1 MRVKKRAL
9 LDDRV
14 AAEFGSRRR
23 RMRARVFIGS
33 AFLIAIPLVATTF
46 ASNVTIEGAQGGA
59 IEFGQGTQKT
69 IVCDAYIQTLVGQT
83 WSATLG
89 DFYVDKIILKNVD
102 VNVDHLTAPDSNRG
116 CGGKNLAVALY
127 DMSDTATVIG
137 NGSARSVSF
146 KVQKPGDT
154 FTVDV
159 PSGDLT
165 GFSATLSNASS
176 VVTEVTKNVDTV
188 TYKYSYTAGTDPIV
202 VDDWVTITGNSGCNY
217 SGAHVSQADLE
228 AHTFTID
235 RDGASHPIN
244 MGDCRQP
251 VGLFTANVFGKAVIE
266 LDLPNRAGSNLPAS
280 TVGRVSIA
288 SE

>member
-59 IEFGQGTQKT
+59 IEFGQGNQKT
-69 IVCDAYIQTLVGQT
+69 IVCDAYVQTLVGQT
-83 WSATLG
+83 WSETLQ

-102 VNVDHLTAPDSNRG
+102 VNGDHLAAGDSNRG

-127 DMSDTATVIG
+127 DLSDTSTVIG
-137 NGSARSVSF
+137 NNSARSVSF
-146 KVQKPGDT
+146 MVPTSEGS
-154 FTVDV
+154 FTVDI
-159 PSGDLT
+159 PNSGST
-165 GFSATLSNASS
+165 GVLATLSNPNSS
-176 VVTEVTKNVDTV
+176 VTAVTKNSNTV
-188 TYKYSYTAGTDPIV
+188 TYTYTYSPGSDPIMV
-202 VDDWVTITGNSGCNY
+202 NDWVTITGNSGCNY
-217 SGAHVSQADLE
+217 SGAHVSEADLT

-235 RDGASHPIN
+235 RDGASHPIT
-244 MGDCRQP
+244 MDDCTQP
-251 VGLFTANVFGKAVIE
+251 VGSFTAKVFGKAVIE
-266 LDLPNRAGSNLPAS
+266 LALPDRGASNLPAS

>member
-59 IEFGQGTQKT
+59 IEFGQGNQKT
-69 IVCDAYIQTLVGQT
+69 IVCDAYVQTLVGQT
-83 WSATLG
+83 WSETLQ

-102 VNVDHLTAPDSNRG
+102 VNVDHLAAGVSNQG
-116 CGGKNLAVALY
+116 CGGKNLSVALY
-127 DMSDTATVIG
+127 NLSDTATVIG
-137 NGSARSVSF
+137 TNSARNVSF
-146 KVQKPGDT
+146 RVQKSEGS

-159 PSGDLT
+159 LGSTGVSAVLT
-165 GFSATLSNASS
+165 NPFINSITLVTDTTHTATYMLPVNS
-176 VVTEVTKNVDTV
+176 
-188 TYKYSYTAGTDPIV
+188 DPVV
-202 VDDWVTITGNSGCNY
+202 VDDWVTITGTSDCEY
-217 SGAHVSQADLE
+217 AGAHVSQANLSD
-228 AHTFTID
+228 HTFTID
-235 RDGASHPIN
+235 KTDAMSCTLDGTLK
-244 MGDCRQP
+244 
-251 VGLFTANVFGKAVIE
+251 VYGKAVIE
-266 LDLPNRAGSNLPAS
+266 LDLPNQGAPKLPAS
-280 TVGRVSIA
+280 TVGRVSIT